1 MQQASAF
8 GGLGLAMLYTN
19 SLTMGNGIMTTYLLY
34 RGLDLEL
41 VGVLRGIAS
50 AIGLLG
56 TFVYHCS
63 VKLWSLETTGLWS
76 VSYQFG
82 CLAVALLS
90 LSIPNDVA
98 TLTLLIGCVCLS
110 RIGLWVFDIAVT
122 QLQQQEVPAHIRGQ
136 VGGVQ
141 SSLNNGFSLV
151 AFLIGILF
159 PNPKDFFIY
168 VSAGVLSVGTAVMLF
183 LFGVFLPRKNQ

>member
-1 MQQASAF
+1 M
-8 GGLGLAMLYTN
+8 
-19 SLTMGNGIMTTYLLY
+19 
-34 RGLDLEL
+34 
-41 VGVLRGIAS
+41 
-50 AIGLLG
+50 
-56 TFVYHCS
+56 
-63 VKLWSLETTGLWS
+63 TGLWS

-90 LSIPNDVA
+90 LSIANDIA
-98 TLTLLIGCVCLS
+98 ALTLLIGCVCLS

-183 LFGVFLPRKNQ
+183 LCGVFLPRKNQ